1 MPSGITHD
9 RITLWILPWVAG
21 LTYGLTRN
29 GELTLILSGGFL
41 FSAMMFGPDLDINSI
56 QYKRWGILRRIWLP
70 YRKLLSHRSILSH
83 GLVIGTCIRVLYL
96 SLIIAVVSIFVVAIA
111 QLIFGFAWNWQN
123 FTQEQ
128 LNLVTKKYP
137 QETLAL
143 FSGLEIGAMSHIIS
157 DWLSSNYK
165 QRLKKK
171 QQKTKVKR

>member
-9 RITLWILPWVAG
+9 RITLWVLPCVAG
-21 LTYGLTRN
+21 LTYGLTNN

-56 QYKRWGILRRIWLP
+56 QYKRWGVLRGVWLP

-83 GLVIGTCIRVLYL
+83 GPIIGTCVRVLYL
-96 SLIIAVVSIFVVAIA
+96 FFIIAVVGIFAVAIA
-111 QLIFGFAWNWQN
+111 QLIFGFAWNWQY
-123 FTQEQ
+123 FMREQ
-128 LNLVTKKYP
+128 LYLITKKYP

-157 DWLSSNYK
+157 DWLSSSYK

-171 QQKTKVKR
+171 QHKTKVKR

>member
-21 LTYGLTRN
+21 VTYGLTRN
-29 GELTLILSGGFL
+29 GEYTLILSGGFL

-56 QYKRWGILRRIWLP
+56 QYKRWGVLRGIWLP
-70 YRKLLSHRSILSH
+70 YRRLLSHRSLLSH
-83 GLVIGTCIRVLYL
+83 GPIIGTCVRLLYL
-96 SLIIAVVSIFVVAIA
+96 FLIIAIVSIFLVAIA
-111 QLIFGFAWNWQN
+111 QLIFGFPWNWRN
-123 FTQEQ
+123 FAREQ
-128 LNLVTKKYP
+128 LYSVTKKHP
-137 QETLAL
+137 QETIAL
-143 FSGLEIGAMSHIIS
+143 VSGLELGAMSHIIS